1 MLNHIG
7 TNNIT
12 TSRLLLR
19 KFKKEDSKEVFEN
32 WAKDPQNVKYL
43 SWKAHETIDE
53 TKEIVAKWV
62 NEYND
67 RKVYRW
73 CITLKDS
80 GEVIG
85 GIDVVDLIE
94 KTDCCEIGYVLSK
107 KFWNKGI
114 MTEALNSVLEYL
126 FQKVGFHRIQAKHDI
141 NNPAS
146 GKVMAKCGMKKEGIL
161 RNSEKTNSNKWCDVA
176 IYSILE
182 NEFKEENDE

>member
-7 TNNIT
+7 TGDII

-19 KFKKEDSKEVFEN
+19 KFKIEDSQEIFEN
-32 WAKDPQNVKYL
+32 WAKNPENVKYL
-43 SWKAHETIDE
+43 TWKAHKTIYE

-67 RKVYRW
+67 KKIYRW
-73 CITLKDS
+73 CITSKDS

-85 GIDVVDLIE
+85 GIDVVNLIE
-94 KTDCCEIGYVLSK
+94 NIDCCEVGYVLSK

-114 MTEALNSVLEYL
+114 MTEALNGILKYL
-126 FQKVGFHRIQAKHDI
+126 FQKVGFHRVQAKHDV

-161 RNSEKTNSNKWCDVA
+161 RDSEKTNSNEWCDVA

-182 NEFKEENDE
+182 DEFKEENDG